1 MELGGQVL
9 ELETGRIA
17 GLAGG
22 AVTAKYGDTF
32 LLVTATASKKPR
44 SGIDFL
50 PLTIDV
56 AERAYAAGKLP
67 GGFFKR
73 EGRPGTEAIL
83 NGRLIDRPLRPLFPK
98 NYHNEV
104 QIIVTVMSSDMVH
117 PYSPIGIIGASAA
130 LAISDIPFDD
140 PIGACVIGLLDGELV
155 VNPTY
160 QDLQDSQLDLTV
172 AGTEDA
178 IMMVEAGANFVS
190 EAVLLDALQLA
201 QEVNG
206 TIVEQIREMQA
217 KVGKTKLPAPEA
229 TPELKA
235 AESAVR
241 AHVGDRI
248 KEALAGSGDKMSRQS
263 AVDEAMDEAMEAL
276 SGDHDAVH
284 VQSSLWDLE
293 KEAVRGAILDEGRRT
308 DGRSL
313 EDIRTLASEVGYLPR
328 VHGSAIFARGETQV
342 VSTVTLASLGERQR
356 IDSLSPETENYFMHH
371 YNFPPYSTG
380 ETGRFGFTGRREVG
394 HGALAGRALAP
405 VLPTQDDFP
414 YTIRVVSDI
423 VSSNGST
430 SMASVCGGTLSLMDA
445 GVPISAPVAGI
456 AMGLITGED
465 GKYAVLTDIQGAE
478 DHTGDMDFKVAGTAE
493 GVTALQ
499 MDIKVKGINFKV
511 MEQALEQAR
520 TARLKILDHLT
531 ETIDEPREELS
542 EFAPRMVTFKVPT
555 DKIGAIIG
563 PGGSVI
569 RGMIEEFGVTIDVSD
584 DGTVVIGSPDQ
595 VNADK
600 TKEQIDLLTREVE
613 VGAVYKGKAV
623 RLMPFGAFVQILPGK
638 DGLVHISELSEHRVP
653 DVESVVKIG
662 DELEVMV
669 INIDHMGRVDL
680 SARAVIEK
688 AKGIEPEFGS
698 PRDRRGGGDRNG
710 GGRGGDFRGDRRG
723 GRDRRDGDG
732 DFRRERRGGDFR
744 GERRG
749 GRDRRGG
756 GDDFRRERR
765 DGDFRGDRRGGRDRR
780 DGDGDFRRDRRG
792 GGDFRPQRES
802 RPRRRVGGG
811 DGGHSRGRDRFSDDG

>member
-1 MELGGQVL
+1 MISKFEMELGGRVL

-17 GLAGG
+17 GLSGG
-22 AVTAKYGDTF
+22 AVTARYGDTF

-104 QIIVTVMSSDMVH
+104 QIIVTVMASDMVH
-117 PYSPIGIIGASAA
+117 PYSPIGIVGASAA
-130 LAISDIPFDD
+130 LAISDIPFND

-160 QDLQDSQLDLTV
+160 QDLENSQLDLTV
-172 AGTEDA
+172 AGTGDA

-190 EAVLLDALQLA
+190 EAVLLDALELA

-206 TIVEQIREMQA
+206 TIVEQIREMQS
-217 KVGKTKLPAPEA
+217 KVGKPKLPAPEA
-229 TPELKA
+229 SPELKA
-235 AESAVR
+235 AHASVR
-241 AHVGDRI
+241 DRVGDRI
-248 KEALAGSGDKMSRQS
+248 KEALAGSGDKMSRQA
-263 AVDEAMDEAMEAL
+263 AVDAVMDETLEKL
-276 SGDHDAVH
+276 SADHDAGH
-284 VQSSLWDLE
+284 VQTGLWDLE
-293 KEAVRGAILDEGRRT
+293 KEAVREAILNEGRRP

-313 EDIRTLASEVGYLPR
+313 EDIRALASEVGYLPR

-356 IDSLSPETENYFMHH
+356 IDSLSPETESYFMHH

-380 ETGRFGFTGRREVG
+380 ETGRFGFTGRREIG
-394 HGALAGRALAP
+394 HGALAGRALTP
-405 VLPTQDDFP
+405 VLPNQEEFP

-465 GKYAVLTDIQGAE
+465 GKHAVLTDIQGAE

-499 MDIKVKGINFKV
+499 MDIKVKGIDFKI

-520 TARLKILDHLT
+520 TARLKILEHLT
-531 ETIDEPREELS
+531 ETIDQPRDELS
-542 EFAPRMVTFKVPT
+542 EYAPRMITFKVPT

-595 VNADK
+595 ANADK

-653 DVESVVKIG
+653 DVESVVNIG

-710 GGRGGDFRGDRRG
+710 GGRGGDFRGERRG
-723 GRDRRDGDG
+723 GRDRRDGGG
-732 DFRRERRGGDFR
+732 DFRRERRGG
-744 GERRG
+744 G
-749 GRDRRGG
+749 
-756 GDDFRRERR
+756 
-765 DGDFRGDRRGGRDRR
+765 
-780 DGDGDFRRDRRG
+780 GDFRRDRRG
-792 GGDFRPQRES
+792 GGGDFRRERRDGGDGEFRRERRGGDDFRQQRDS

-811 DGGHSRGRDRFSDDG
+811 DGYPRRRDRFSDDR